1 MLFRYVFLL
10 LLSLGLTNCRVVQY
24 ETIYRPISQIDAQ
37 KKPQRVILMIG
48 DGMGL
53 AHITAAMY
61 RNGNQTPLEQF
72 PVVGLQK
79 CHSTDALATDSAAAA
94 TAMACGVKTFNSAI
108 GVDADTVAQ
117 TSILVEAEKKG
128 WATGIV
134 TTSSIVHATPAAFY
148 AHESQRYQY
157 ENIAEELGASQVDLA
172 IGGGKKYF
180 DRRKDE
186 HDLVTD
192 LRNQGYTI
200 RDFLSTSIRNLVLN
214 PKQKMIFFTADSEP
228 LPASQGRDYLPQAS
242 QAATRYLSKRDEGQ
256 FFLVIEGAQID
267 WSGHAR
273 NGEEL
278 LAEMED
284 FEKAVEKMSAF
295 VEEDGETLLI
305 VTADHETGGMTI
317 DPKSTAEQL
326 EVQFASNAHTAQMV
340 PVFAYG
346 PGSSYFSGVYDN
358 TEIYQK
364 LRIVMGFSPQ

>member
-10 LLSLGLTNCRVVQY
+10 LLGLGLSNCRVVRY
-24 ETIYRPISQIDAQ
+24 ETVYRPISPVDAQ
-37 KKPQRVILMIG
+37 RKPQRVILMIG

-53 AHITAAMY
+53 AQITASMY
-61 RNGNQTPLEQF
+61 RNANQTPMERF

-108 GVDADTVAQ
+108 GVDVDTLPR
-117 TSILVEAEKKG
+117 TSVLVEAERLG

-157 ENIAEELGASQVDLA
+157 ENIAEALAPSQVDLA

-186 HDLVTD
+186 RDLVAD
-192 LRNQGYTI
+192 LRQRGYTI
-200 RDFLSTSIRNLVLN
+200 RDYLNTSIRTLVSN
-214 PKQKMIFFTADSEP
+214 PKQKLVYFTADSEP
-228 LPASQGRDYLPQAS
+228 LPATQGRDYLPAACQF
-242 QAATRYLSKRDEGQ
+242 ATRYLSKRDSGR
-256 FFLVIEGAQID
+256 FFLLIEGAQID

-273 NGEEL
+273 NGTEL
-278 LAEMED
+278 LAEIAD
-284 FEKAVEKMSAF
+284 FEKAVQKMLDFAQA
-295 VEEDGETLLI
+295 DGETLLL

-317 DPKSTAEQL
+317 SPQSTKDAL
-326 EVQFASNAHTAQMV
+326 SLQFATNAHTAQMV
-340 PVFAYG
+340 PLFAFG
-346 PGSSYFSGVYDN
+346 PGASYFSGVYDN

-364 LRIVMGFSPQ
+364 LRIVMGLQP